1 MDPFAGPLP
10 SWACQSAPAGRRP
23 RPVARRPTTVAS
35 PTWAATADAT
45 PVAPPDE
52 PVLGRPSAVPSDRLD
67 TFEVEGPLDLVHF
80 RSSELTAVC
89 PVTDQPDFYTID
101 IEYVPS
107 SSCIE
112 TKSLKLY
119 LRIFD
124 NRGVFAEHLAPR
136 LLDTW
141 PERWACR
148 SRSVWPGRSAAASS
162 PR

>member
-1 MDPFAGPLP
+1 M
-10 SWACQSAPAGRRP
+10 
-23 RPVARRPTTVAS
+23 
-35 PTWAATADAT
+35 
-45 PVAPPDE
+45 APPDE

-67 TFEVEGPLDLVHF
+67 TFEVEDPLDLVHF
-80 RSSELTAVC
+80 HSSELTAVC
-89 PVTDQPDFYTID
+89 PVTDQPDSYTID

-148 SRSVWPGRSAAASS
+148 SRSVWPSRSAAASS